1 MSFRI
6 ILIALWPWA
15 LAFALYSLLTGCQT
29 SQAQVSTEAPKLE
42 PLKLGK
48 DIGIQTLPGPNEIV
62 CFLLVKPGKETGSLS
77 CIQLRPDAGT

>member
-15 LAFALYSLLTGCQT
+15 LAFALYGLLTGCQT
-29 SQAQVSTEAPKLE
+29 SQVQVQPEAPKLE
-42 PLKLGK
+42 PLKINK
-48 DIGIQTLPGPNEIV
+48 DFGIQ
-62 CFLLVKPGKETGSLS
+62 PGKETGSLS